1 MDYGP
6 TIAAAFG
13 SPNEREIFQL
23 RSVFTEML
31 KRSPKYASLKSQF
44 MNAPIPAPGMSGS
57 GSKEHAPTPHS
68 YAGPAG
74 YGHGNGHG
82 QQFNYSSNASTGM
95 LYEQQSVKS
104 SRSYGVLSTGPVER
118 RPMYNVENEAVA
130 GYQVTGRNGF
140 QY

>member
-23 RSVFTEML
+23 RTVFSEML
-31 KRSPKYASLKSQF
+31 KRAPKLTSLKSQYL
-44 MNAPIPAPGMSGS
+44 NAPVPGPGMSGS
-57 GSKEHAPTPHS
+57 GSKDHASTPHS

-74 YGHGNGHG
+74 HG
-82 QQFNYSSNASTGM
+82 QFNYSSNASTGM
-95 LYEQQSVKS
+95 LYEQDTVKS

-118 RPMYNVENEAVA
+118 RSMRSMYNHENEAVA
-130 GYQVTGRNGF
+130 GYQPTGRNGF